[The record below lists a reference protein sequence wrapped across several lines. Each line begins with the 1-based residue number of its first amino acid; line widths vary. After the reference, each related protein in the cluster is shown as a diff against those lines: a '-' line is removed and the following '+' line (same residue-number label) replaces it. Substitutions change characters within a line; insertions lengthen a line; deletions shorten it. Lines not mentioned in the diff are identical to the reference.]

1 MTYFVS
7 IAFALILLSLAGA
20 MLFMLKGKRGK
31 DQSPDTPE
39 GLDQDNAKR
48 SSNMAWALAARVGL
62 SVLLFVCILI
72 SWKMGWIEP
81 TGIKPGQ

>member
-7 IAFALILLSLAGA
+7 IAFALIFLSLAGA

>member
-1 MTYFVS
+1 
-7 IAFALILLSLAGA
+7 
-20 MLFMLKGKRGK
+20 MLKGKK
-31 DQSPDTPE
+31 DIDHDSEDTSNH
-39 GLDQDNAKR
+39 DNAKR

-62 SVLLFVCILI
+62 SVLLFICILI